1 MHGKE
6 IIEMLKEQGIQ
17 INEQEK
23 NTINLIAY
31 EIFTK
36 GKEEGEKEG
45 IKIGINRACREFE
58 VEIGVIRRKAE

>member
-6 IIEMLKEQGIQ
+6 IVEMLKEQNVHIDKRV
-17 INEQEK
+17 K
-23 NTINLIAY
+23 NTINLIAF

-45 IKIGINRACREFE
+45 IKIGINRACREIE
-58 VEIGVIRRKAE
+58 MKIGTIRSKL